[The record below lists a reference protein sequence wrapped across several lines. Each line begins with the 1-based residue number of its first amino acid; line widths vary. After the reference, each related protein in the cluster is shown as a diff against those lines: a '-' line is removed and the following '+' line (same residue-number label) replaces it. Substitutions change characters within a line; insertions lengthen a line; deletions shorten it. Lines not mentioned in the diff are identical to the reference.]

1 MSTVSEAPAV
11 RLTVPARAESV
22 PVVRQALSGL
32 GQALGLDDSLI
43 DDIKIAVT
51 EACTN
56 VVIHAYRDR
65 EGPLEVRAWPQEGRL
80 LVTVRDEGGGFAP
93 RAEASS
99 PGLGLGLPLIAAL
112 SEEMRITT
120 GEDGANEVHMLF
132 DLDRADPGGD
142 R

>member
-56 VVIHAYRDR
+56 VVIHAYRDG

-80 LVTVRDEGGGFAP
+80 LVIVRDEGGGFAP
-93 RAEASS
+93 RAETSS

-132 DLDRADPGGD
+132 DVERVDPGGE